1 MKTTITSIS
10 IALCLALGAATP
22 ALADHGHDRGYY
34 RPVPRHYSHGDYRPA
49 PPRYDHGYRRG
60 YGWAGPAAL
69 LAITGIAAGIAASTY
84 YAPAPA
90 YVEPQPVYVAPRPV
104 YGEPTAGYWNYCG
117 SAGQYYPNVEY
128 CPEGWQPVPAR

>member
-1 MKTTITSIS
+1 MKTTIIPLCGALC
-10 IALCLALGAATP
+10 IALAASSP

-34 RPVPRHYSHGDYRPA
+34 RPAPGYYGRGDYRPA
-49 PPRYDHGYRRG
+49 LPRYDRGQRRG

-90 YVEPQPVYVAPRPV
+90 YVEPQPVYVEPRPV
-104 YGEPTAGYWNYCG
+104 YGGPTAGYWNYCG

-128 CPEGWQPVPAR
+128 CPEGWQAVPAR

>member
-1 MKTTITSIS
+1 MKTTITSLG

-22 ALADHGHDRGYY
+22 ALADHGHDRGYH
-34 RPVPRHYSHGDYRPA
+34 RPAPRHYNGGDYRPA
-49 PPRYDHGYRRG
+49 PPRYDQGHRRG
-60 YGWAGPAAL
+60 HGWVGPAAL
-69 LAITGIAAGIAASTY
+69 LAVAGIAAGIAASTY
-84 YAPAPA
+84 YAPAQA

-104 YGEPTAGYWNYCG
+104 YGGPTAGYWNYCG

>member
-1 MKTTITSIS
+1 MKTTIIS
-10 IALCLALGAATP
+10 LCGALCIALGTSSP
-22 ALADHGHDRGYY
+22 ALADNGHDRSYY
-34 RPVPRHYSHGDYRPA
+34 RPVPRQYGHGDYRPA
-49 PPRYDHGYRRG
+49 PPRYDHDHRRG

-90 YVEPQPVYVAPRPV
+90 YVSPQPAYVAPA
-104 YGEPTAGYWNYCG
+104 AGYWNYCG
-117 SAGQYYPNVEY
+117 SAGQYYPNVDY

>member
-1 MKTTITSIS
+1 MKTTINSLS
-10 IALCLALGAATP
+10 IALCLALGATTP
-22 ALADHGHDRGYY
+22 ALADHGRDRDYY
-34 RPVPRHYSHGDYRPA
+34 RPMPRHYSHGDYRPA
-49 PPRYDHGYRRG
+49 PPRYDHGHRRG

-90 YVEPQPVYVAPRPV
+90 YVEPQPVY
-104 YGEPTAGYWNYCG
+104 GGPTAGYWNYCG

>member
-1 MKTTITSIS
+1 MKTTIIPLCGALC
-10 IALCLALGAATP
+10 IALAASSP
-22 ALADHGHDRGYY
+22 ALADRGHDRGYY
-34 RPVPRHYSHGDYRPA
+34 RPAPRHYDHGDYRPA
-49 PPRYDHGYRRG
+49 LPRYDRGHRRG

-90 YVEPQPVYVAPRPV
+90 YVEPQPVYVEPRPV
-104 YGEPTAGYWNYCG
+104 YGSPTPGYWNYCG

-128 CPEGWQPVPAR
+128 CPEGWQAVPAR

>member
-1 MKTTITSIS
+1 MKTTIIS
-10 IALCLALGAATP
+10 LCGALCIALGTSSP

-34 RPVPRHYSHGDYRPA
+34 RPAPQQYNHGDYRPA
-49 PPRYDHGYRRG
+49 PPRYNNGHRRG

-90 YVEPQPVYVAPRPV
+90 YVEPQPIYVAPRPV
-104 YGEPTAGYWNYCG
+104 YAAPAAGYWNYCG

>member
-1 MKTTITSIS
+1 MKTTITSLS

-22 ALADHGHDRGYY
+22 ALADRGHDRGY
-34 RPVPRHYSHGDYRPA
+34 YRPA
-49 PPRYDHGYRRG
+49 PPRYDHGHRRG

-104 YGEPTAGYWNYCG
+104 YGGPTAGYWNYCG

>member
-1 MKTTITSIS
+1 MKTTIIPLCGALC
-10 IALCLALGAATP
+10 IALAASSP

-34 RPVPRHYSHGDYRPA
+34 RPAPRHYDHGDYRPA
-49 PPRYDHGYRRG
+49 PPRYDHGHRRG

-104 YGEPTAGYWNYCG
+104 YSEPTAGYWNYCG